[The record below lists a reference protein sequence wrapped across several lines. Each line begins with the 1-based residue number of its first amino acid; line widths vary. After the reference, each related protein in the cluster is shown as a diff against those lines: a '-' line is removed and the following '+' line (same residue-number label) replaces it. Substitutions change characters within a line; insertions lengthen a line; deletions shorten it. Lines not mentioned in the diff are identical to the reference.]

1 MCKSWQSMLNK
12 AFEQFPSTQGL
23 IMHSDQGWQYQH
35 VFYRNELQK
44 HGITQSMSRKL
55 GTYQT
60 APILRFFCFTDDW
73 EQQGWSKQTHWS
85 FGQYGITGFL
95 IGYFVS
101 RSMF

>member
-1 MCKSWQSMLNK
+1 MLNK
-12 AFEQFPSTQGL
+12 AFERLPSTQGL